1 MYRNWTAVCRAQA
14 KCSKPFSHLS
24 AFPVLC
30 KIQSPRRIQSTLDN
44 KPKLF
49 VMPSQKCLSFC
60 SWFGWLTQ
68 SSEPPL
74 VEYTIYLLP
83 LMLIQKLLFLEGNA
97 YVSYITLHYS
107 KCLMVFFGGGSGF
120 YNDTF
125 SW

>member
-1 MYRNWTAVCRAQA
+1 MLKTI
-14 KCSKPFSHLS
+14 L
-24 AFPVLC
+24 AFVSFPGVVQDS
-30 KIQSPRRIQSTLDN
+30 IPRRILSTLDN

-74 VEYTIYLLP
+74 VEYTIYLFP

-97 YVSYITLHYS
+97 YISYITLHYS
-107 KCLMVFFGGGSGF
+107 KCLVTFLGGGVQAFIMIYFHG
-120 YNDTF
+120 
-125 SW
+125 